1 VRYLDRETSPLY
13 NCGTPGSP
21 KHPPPVSRKAALPGE
36 PDVARQVSPPVQR
49 DGHERPPVIDFLG
62 PSLREEAV
70 EGERVQRRLA
80 AILAADVAGYSR
92 LTGADEEGT
101 IARLRALRRELID
114 PAIATH
120 RGRIVKTTGDG
131 ILIEFASVVDAV
143 RCAVEVQRGMATGND
158 GEPTDRRIEFRIGV
172 HIGDVI
178 VDGDD
183 LVGDGVN
190 VAARLEGLAEP
201 GGVCIS
207 EDAYRQVQDRVPSK
221 FVDSGEQHLRNIA
234 RPVRVYRLPSDNVPS
249 IPTRRAPLRLPDKP
263 SIAVLP
269 FDNMSGDPDQEY
281 FADGVVEEIITSLSR
296 THWLFVIA
304 RNSSFTYR
312 GRAVDVRQVGREL
325 GVRYVLEGS
334 VRKTGNRVRIT
345 GQLVDAS
352 TGAHL
357 WADRFDGRLDDI
369 FDLQDQISASV
380 IAAISPKLQKAEIER
395 AKRKPTESLDAY
407 DCYLRGIA
415 CPLHASREA
424 NDEALG
430 FFNRAI
436 SLDPDF
442 AAAYGHAA
450 NCYTWRKINGWL
462 SDPANELAEAERL
475 ARRGAALGEGDP
487 GVLAAVAW
495 VLPNICRD
503 LDAGAAMIE
512 RALAIEPN
520 RAGSLGT
527 GGFIKIWLGE
537 PDAGIERLALAMRLS
552 PFDPSTGGWRYGMAL
567 ANFLLGRYDEASSW
581 AASGLQLAPDAQH
594 LLRIDAASNAL
605 AGRLKRARE
614 AVARLRELN
623 PTLRVS
629 NLREVYGPFRR
640 AEDLTKLE
648 DGLRQAGLP
657 E

>member
-1 VRYLDRETSPLY
+1 
-13 NCGTPGSP
+13 
-21 KHPPPVSRKAALPGE
+21 
-36 PDVARQVSPPVQR
+36 
-49 DGHERPPVIDFLG
+49 
-62 PSLREEAV
+62 V
-70 EGERVQRRLA
+70 EQERVQRRLA

-114 PAIATH
+114 PAIAEH

-131 ILIEFASVVDAV
+131 LLIEFASVVDAV
-143 RCAVEVQRGMATGND
+143 RCAVEVQREMTTRSTD
-158 GEPTDRRIEFRIGV
+158 VPTDQRIEFRVGIHV
-172 HIGDVI
+172 GDVV

-183 LVGDGVN
+183 LLGDGIN
-190 VAARLEGLAEP
+190 VAARLEGVAEP

-207 EDAYRQVQDRVPSK
+207 EDVYRQVRDRVPSK
-221 FVDSGEQHLRNIA
+221 FVDSGEQRFKNIA
-234 RPVRVYRLPSDNVPS
+234 RPIRVYRIANDDLPFVPA
-249 IPTRRAPLRLPDKP
+249 RRPALPLPDKP

-269 FDNMSGDPDQEY
+269 FQNMSGDPEQDY
-281 FADGVVEEIITSLSR
+281 FADGIVEEIITALSR
-296 THWLFVIA
+296 IRWLFVIA

-334 VRKTGNRVRIT
+334 VRKSGNRVRIA

-352 TGAHL
+352 IGTHL

-380 IAAISPKLQKAEIER
+380 IAAIAPKLQKAEIER

-407 DCYLRGIA
+407 DCYLRGLA
-415 CPLHASREA
+415 CPYQASREA
-424 NDEALG
+424 NGEALG
-430 FFNRAI
+430 YFNRAI

-442 AAAYGHAA
+442 ASAYGSAAY
-450 NCYTWRKINGWL
+450 CYVFRKLNGWL
-462 SDPANELAEAERL
+462 RDPAKELAEAERL
-475 ARRGAALGEGDP
+475 ARRGAALGKDDP
-487 GVLAAVAW
+487 SVLSTVALVLAS
-495 VLPNICRD
+495 ICRD
-503 LDAGAAMIE
+503 LDEGAAMIE
-512 RALAIEPN
+512 RALSLEPSGA
-520 RAGSLGT
+520 RSVGI
-527 GGFIKIWLGE
+527 GGMIKVWLGE
-537 PDAGIERLALAMRLS
+537 QEAGIERLALAMRLS
-552 PFDPSTGGWRYGMAL
+552 PFDPSTAGWRSAMAL

-581 AASGLQLAPDAQH
+581 SASGLQLAPDAQY
-594 LLRIDAASNAL
+594 LLRFDAASNAL
-605 AGRLKRARE
+605 AGRMERARE

-629 NLREVYGPFRR
+629 SLREVVSPFRR

-648 DGLRQAGLP
+648 DGLRKAGLP